1 MVDSTF
7 GYPLPFTLAIVGQKY
22 LARYA
27 LKVTYVAAFCVD
39 WAAVSENSKIILWRF
54 GETT

>member
-39 WAAVSENSKIILWRF
+39 WAAVSENSKIILW
-54 GETT
+54 